1 MTVEAGGDNNLDN
14 SVVPKEEDKVGY
26 DTYKRVLDQK
36 KSVDAKNK
44 SMLDELTAL
53 KAEKA
58 SAEEA
63 KLIEDGEIQKLLDVE
78 KKRTQE
84 LQSSI
89 DSNVAREIRR
99 SKEEALRK
107 ELGPLRKEEY
117 LQFANAESIVMEED
131 GSINL
136 ESVKAVA
143 SQFKEGYADL
153 MQSSTIGLPNSA
165 PKDGAKGLTR
175 AKWLKLSS
183 ASEMA
188 ARMNDIID

>member
-1 MTVEAGGDNNLDN
+1 MPDEVRDDINQENV
-14 SVVPKEEDKVGY
+14 VVPPAEDKVGY

-78 KKRTQE
+78 KKRTEE

-89 DSNVAREIRR
+89 DSNVKKEIYR
-99 SKEEALRK
+99 SKEEALKK
-107 ELGPLRKEEY
+107 ELGSLRKDEY
-117 LQFANAESIVMEED
+117 LKFANVESIVMEDD

-136 ESVKAVA
+136 DSVKEVA
-143 SQFKEGYADL
+143 SQFKDSYSDL
-153 MQSSTIGLPNSA
+153 MQSSSSGLPNSA
-165 PKDGAKGLTR
+165 PKSGSKGLTR
-175 AKWLKLSS
+175 AKWLTLP
-183 ASEMA
+183 ANEMA
-188 ARMNDIID
+188 SRMNEIID